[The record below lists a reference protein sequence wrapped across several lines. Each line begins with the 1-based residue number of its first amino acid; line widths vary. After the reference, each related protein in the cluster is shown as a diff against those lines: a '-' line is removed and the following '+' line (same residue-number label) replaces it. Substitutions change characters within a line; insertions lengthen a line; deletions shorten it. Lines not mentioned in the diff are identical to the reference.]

1 MKTAAMRGCARNTA
15 FSREDDYPILRPRRE
30 SDYRKL
36 PRPPI
41 LRPVIRIPP
50 WLPVPFGFR
59 PCPLALLFGFGL
71 VLREQVRHSDLADN
85 LPVDDDRD
93 GLTGTVIDVVAVL
106 TRRRVGTGVHL
117 DLARA

>member
-41 LRPVIRIPP
+41 LRPVIRMSPLAFPNPPGNARSYRQCQGQDLVPACPGQRVLVERRKKRAASCP
-50 WLPVPFGFR
+50 WLSTESASR
-59 PCPLALLFGFGL
+59 SAN
-71 VLREQVRHSDLADN
+71 E
-85 LPVDDDRD
+85 
-93 GLTGTVIDVVAVL
+93 TG
-106 TRRRVGTGVHL
+106 
-117 DLARA
+117 